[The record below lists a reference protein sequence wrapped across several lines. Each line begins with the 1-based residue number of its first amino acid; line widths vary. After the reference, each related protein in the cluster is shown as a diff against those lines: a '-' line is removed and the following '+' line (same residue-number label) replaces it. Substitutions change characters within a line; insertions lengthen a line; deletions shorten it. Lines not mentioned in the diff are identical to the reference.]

1 MLKNMISGVFAVSLL
16 FVFSAPS
23 VYAKQSPFAD
33 ALQKNKF
40 PPAEQV
46 FQFDYNQRDAELRVR
61 FDIQEGFYLYQHRF
75 AFTPEEKVYHLHPLP
90 VGIEH
95 SDAFFGD
102 TVIYRDSLELVL
114 DLNAALRNEVLQV
127 HFQGCADDGFCYPP
141 STHQVFL
148 RRTNGAQ
155 AMSTQTTS
163 KPSVT
168 PKPTNKATNW
178 LVLGS
183 LVLLFGAIITIR
195 KKKKK

>member
-16 FVFSAPS
+16 FVSSSSF
-23 VYAKQSPFAD
+23 VHAKQSPFAD

-46 FQFDYNQRDAELRVR
+46 FQFDYNQRDAELRIR

-75 AFTPEEKVYHLHPLP
+75 AFTPEDKVYRLHPLP
-90 VGIEH
+90 AGTEH

-102 TVIYRDSLELVL
+102 TVIYRDSLELVV

-141 STHQVFL
+141 STYQVIL
-148 RRTNGAQ
+148 RRTNGMQ
-155 AMSTQTTS
+155 ATNTQTIS
-163 KPSVT
+163 EANGT
-168 PKPTNKATNW
+168 PKPINKATNW
-178 LVLGS
+178 LALGS
-183 LVLLFGAIITIR
+183 LVLLFGAIIVMRR
-195 KKKKK
+195 KKKK